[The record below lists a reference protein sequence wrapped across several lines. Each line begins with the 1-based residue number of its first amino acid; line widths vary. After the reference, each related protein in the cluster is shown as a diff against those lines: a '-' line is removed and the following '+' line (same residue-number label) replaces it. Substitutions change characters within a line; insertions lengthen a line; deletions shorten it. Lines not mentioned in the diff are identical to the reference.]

1 MLIDW
6 FTVAAQ
12 IVNFLILVFLLKH
25 FLYDRILRAMDKR
38 EERIQNRMEE
48 ARDREHEAEEE
59 AETLRKKRLELE
71 DDRSDILAEAKEDA
85 EKERKR
91 LVREARDQIEAMR
104 LEWRKSLALEKTAF
118 IRELRRMAAQEVYT
132 VCRKALKDLAGT
144 NVDETM
150 VHAFLERL
158 AGLDQE
164 DQNAMIKAARDDGN
178 RVTVRSSFEMPA
190 GMKQEVNRKI
200 QEKLGDEFSVDYETG
215 EDSLPG
221 LEIRMKGR
229 KLAWSF
235 EEYLDDLEE
244 RALKALEAEAA
255 EEDRENA

>member
-25 FLYDRILRAMDKR
+25 FLYDRILQAMDKR

-91 LVREARDQIEAMR
+91 LVREARDQVEAMR
-104 LEWRKSLALEKTAF
+104 LEWRKSLAREKTTF

-144 NVDETM
+144 NVDEKT
-150 VHAFLERL
+150 VHTFLERL
-158 AGLDQE
+158 SGLGQE
-164 DQNAMIKAARDDGN
+164 DQNAMIKAARDHGN
-178 RVTVRSSFEMPA
+178 HVTVRSSFEMPA
-190 GMKQEVNRKI
+190 DMQKKVRRKI
-200 QEKLGDEFSVDYETG
+200 REQLGDKLSVDYET
-215 EDSLPG
+215 EKDSIPG
-221 LEIRMKGR
+221 IEIRMKGR

-255 EEDRENA
+255 EEDQENA